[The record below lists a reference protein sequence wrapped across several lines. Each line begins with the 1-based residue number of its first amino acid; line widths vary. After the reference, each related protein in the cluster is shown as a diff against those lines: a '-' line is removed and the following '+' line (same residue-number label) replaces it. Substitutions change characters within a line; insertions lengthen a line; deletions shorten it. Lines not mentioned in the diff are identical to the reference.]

1 MTIKSTNFK
10 TKLRKGDEVIVLSGK
25 DKGKIGTVLSFLTA
39 KNRVLVKGVNL
50 VKDTKKARTAEE
62 KSQIIT
68 REASIHISNISYY
81 CQEKKVASKLGY
93 QHVDDNKKRFV
104 KKENKTI

>member
-25 DKGKIGTVLSFLTA
+25 DKGKIGTILSFLTT

-50 VKDTKKARTAEE
+50 VKDTKKARAAEE

-68 REASIHISNISYY
+68 REASIHISSISYY
-81 CQEKKVASKLGY
+81 CQEKKVSSKLGY
-93 QHVDDNKKRFV
+93 QVVDDNKKRFV
-104 KKENKTI
+104 KKDNKTI